1 MKRRAILALFLAILI
16 LLTGCAGSAA
26 PAPDYAPSPENQLTI
41 YTSHK
46 EEVYLPIIREFEART
61 GIWVRVVTGGTNELL
76 EQIALEGGNPA
87 ADVMFGG
94 GVENL
99 ESYRHCFTSY
109 TCARDNLIKSQFK
122 SEDHIWTPFS
132 ALPVVLIYNTKL
144 VNPSDLTSWS
154 DLLDPAFRGRIAF
167 ADPAISGSSFTALLT
182 QIYASGQKPEAAMAQ
197 LAQALQGNVLS
208 SSGDV
213 LTTVADGTN
222 LVGITLE
229 ETALKYVAAGEDL
242 ALVYPDDGTSC
253 VPDGIALVKDAP
265 HMDNARL
272 FLDFA
277 VSYDVQQMLPGS
289 FFRRAIRSDIP
300 AGEDLRPLQNIPL
313 IDYDIAW
320 ACQNRDTILSAWARL
335 REEAIP

>member
-1 MKRRAILALFLAILI
+1 MKLQKILVLILLITI
-16 LLTGCAGSAA
+16 LLTGCAETAESV
-26 PAPDYAPSPENQLTI
+26 PHYAPSDANQLTI

-46 EEVYLPIIREFEART
+46 EEVYLPIIREFESRT

-76 EQIALEGGNPA
+76 EWISSESTAPM

-99 ESYRHCFTSY
+99 ESYRDCFCPY
-109 TCARDNLIKSQFK
+109 VCAEDTAIKEQFK

-144 VNPSDLTSWS
+144 VNPSDLTDWK
-154 DLLDPAFRGRIAF
+154 DLTNPAFQGRIAF
-167 ADPAISGSSFTALLT
+167 ADPTISGSSFTAMLT
-182 QIYASGQKPEAAMAQ
+182 YYYASDKEVGVAVAM
-197 LAQALQGNVLS
+197 LAEALQGSVLG
-208 SSGDV
+208 SSGEV

-229 ETALKYVAAGEDL
+229 ETALKYMAAGEDI
-242 ALVYPDDGTSC
+242 AVVYPGDGTSC
-253 VPDGIALVKDAP
+253 VPDGIALVNNAP

-272 FLDFA
+272 FMDFV
-277 VSYDVQQMLPGS
+277 VSYDVQQMLPNS

-300 AGEDLRPLQNIPL
+300 EGETLLPLQDITL
-313 IDYDIAW
+313 IEYDIIW
-320 ACQNRDTILSAWARL
+320 VCQNRDAILSDWTKL
-335 REEAIP
+335 REEMLR